1 MGNAVDTGKGASRG
15 KGDQPSRHT
24 RVTQQ
29 TLEGESIDKVR
40 DILFGAQVRDFE
52 RRFSALERH
61 LRNEVSDLSSAMS
74 KRFDSLESY
83 IEEEFA
89 SNRSTLAALLVDMA
103 MSLNQGTGVELE
115 AEKEPDAKG
124 E

>member
-1 MGNAVDTGKGASRG
+1 MPLGKA
-15 KGDQPSRHT
+15 DQPSRNT
-24 RVTQQ
+24 RVPQQ

-52 RRFSALERH
+52 RRFSALEKH

-74 KRFDSLESY
+74 KRFDYLESY

-89 SNRSTLAALLVDMA
+89 SHRSTLAALLVDMA
-103 MSLNQGTGVELE
+103 MSLNQGTGVELD
-115 AEKEPDAKG
+115 AEQEQDAKG

>member
-1 MGNAVDTGKGASRG
+1 MGKAVDTGEGASRG
-15 KGDQPSRHT
+15 KGDPPSRHT
-24 RVTQQ
+24 RLSQQ
-29 TLEGESIDKVR
+29 SLEGESIDKVR

-52 RRFSALERH
+52 RRFSALEKH

-83 IEEEFA
+83 LEEEFE
-89 SNRSTLAALLVDMA
+89 SHRSTLSALLVDMA

-115 AEKEPDAKG
+115 AEKEQDAKG